1 MDEISSYNI
10 SDLRYK
16 DRLQTYFKS
25 LGFLRKQIL
34 NLSLDSKSSSQ
45 PLALF
50 QCIMEQIPGFSQLHS
65 YLQSTDIR
73 LLQLD
78 VNKRSQCSRAKD
90 RRSKSWC
97 GSQMGQPSV
106 IWQLSEETAEDRV
119 IKHVHLT
126 GQKKSIVIFQL
137 ILRKS
142 QSQVQL

>member
-1 MDEISSYNI
+1 MSEILSYNI

-16 DRLQTYFKS
+16 DRLWTYFKS

-50 QCIMEQIPGFSQLHS
+50 QCIMEQIPGLSQSHS

-78 VNKRSQCSRAKD
+78 VNKRSQCSRAED

-97 GSQMGQPSV
+97 GSQMGWLSV
-106 IWQLSEETAEDRV
+106 IWQLSGRNSR
-119 IKHVHLT
+119 
-126 GQKKSIVIFQL
+126 GQSYKACPPCRSKKCIVIFQL